1 MALYLKK
8 YVKDC
13 EKISLFTQTTCILIK
28 NVSMKSLI
36 LSILC
41 ILALSSCTP
50 SQSQNHNDNI
60 SWPEYLREWA
70 AQYDITDTRHV
81 AIIREFDIL
90 YRLIDER
97 TEVSEKLCD
106 LLCNL
111 KDTISYVIVNDTTS
125 EFPLMM
131 RATVNNMFGV
141 IYNNPWLH
149 ENKYSCNILEYCTVG
164 SRWWTTSNKEFD
176 FMYTTFIGQSWVVP
190 YRFADMSLAKD
201 DENESV
207 MVFMTINNYID
218 YLERWKVTLPDM
230 SEINF
235 DNNAEAVFEEIKDLS
250 PIIYRKLLQN
260 EDVIQQIFPIIFP
273 DNKVLN
279 MLCNY
284 FMSKHEP
291 VYHSLARYVTMCV

>member
-1 MALYLKK
+1 MKK
-8 YVKDC
+8 A
-13 EKISLFTQTTCILIK
+13 EII
-28 NVSMKSLI
+28 
-36 LSILC
+36 ILC
-41 ILALSSCTP
+41 ILVLSSCTP
-50 SQSQNHNDNI
+50 PQSQNHNDNI

-70 AQYDITDTRHV
+70 AQYDITDTRYV
-81 AIIREFDIL
+81 AIIDEFDTL

-97 TEVSEKLCD
+97 TEDSEKLCD

-131 RATVNNMFGV
+131 RATANNMFGV

-176 FMYTTFIGQSWVVP
+176 FMYTTFIGQSWVAP
-190 YRFADMSLAKD
+190 YRFVDMSLAKD

-218 YLERWKVTLPDM
+218 YVINNIQIAFTDSTETVTYILTEDDIYVEYSDEQIGTKNLVLPPY
-230 SEINF
+230 I
-235 DNNAEAVFEEIKDLS
+235 
-250 PIIYRKLLQN
+250 
-260 EDVIQQIFPIIFP
+260 
-273 DNKVLN
+273 VL
-279 MLCNY
+279 
-284 FMSKHEP
+284 K
-291 VYHSLARYVTMCV
+291 SLAADYRITISYETQNDTIEMMGFPHVFFMEQIEDCPRLKKALSQILAE